1 MDVICAL
8 IYILVVSIGVF
19 FAGRIFPRKFIFE
32 NKFPFRS
39 FKFEKN
45 GTLYNKLNI
54 RKWKTKL
61 PDASVILH
69 KICPWLIPKKR
80 IEHKEKISLLIKETC
95 IAEATH
101 ILAAALGFGAIR
113 ICKNIKGWIIALSY
127 LAFNIPFVLI
137 QRFNR
142 PRLVK
147 AHATI
152 LCKTSAPA

>member
-54 RKWKTKL
+54 RRWKTKL

-101 ILAAALGFGAIR
+101 ILAAILGFGCLR
-113 ICKNIKGWIIALSY
+113 ICKNIKGFIISVTY
-127 LAFNIPFVLI
+127 LVFHIPFILI

-142 PRLVK
+142 PRLIASQNALITKSVQP
-147 AHATI
+147 T
-152 LCKTSAPA
+152 